1 MKNIKR
7 DAIKE
12 DLLFSAL
19 PAVITL
25 FVGLV
30 VSMLYAADSIVIKI
44 LALVDQ
50 PRSIANFSLQNFTG
64 LFLVISGFIILIT
77 AQTTLGKFYSS
88 SVVIRNNHQLIT
100 HGIYRYTRNPIY
112 LGVIFVFFGIPIFV
126 SSLLGLL
133 IMSALIPI
141 FLYRIRLEERLL
153 LEEFGDTYL

>member
-153 LEEFGDTYL
+153 LGEFGDTYL